1 MRKLITIFLDVPH
14 DLIVTFTRDLER
26 SASPAVQFVG
36 SGGGAPDRRRHRALI
51 SHPPPPFSPVAATG
65 MSPTIIWVSII
76 GFVFVVG
83 FLYKKVQELTMAST
97 KEIPL
102 EDCVGHKDNVHVFI
116 DFGIKDR
123 FKDDL
128 IGRVEFELFTNKLPL
143 TCENF
148 RCFITGEK
156 GDGATGK
163 PMHYKGVKFHR
174 IIPGFMLQGG
184 DHIQG
189 GEAAHRASTVGASTT
204 SGRTGDTS
212 STRKLVSCPWPTA
225 DREPTDRSFSS
236 HSRRRGGSTEG
247 TSSSGAS

>member
-1 MRKLITIFLDVPH
+1 
-14 DLIVTFTRDLER
+14 
-26 SASPAVQFVG
+26 
-36 SGGGAPDRRRHRALI
+36 
-51 SHPPPPFSPVAATG
+51 

-76 GFVFVVG
+76 GFIFVVG

-174 IIPGFMLQGG
+174 IIPVSCFRAATTSRAT
-184 DHIQG
+184 
-189 GEAAHRASTVGASTT
+189 EAAAEHLRSVLRRRVAGRGTRQALASWSPVHGQQRTGNQRIAVFRHIREGEVARRKARRLRARREGHGASPWWIEMRCGTY
-204 SGRTGDTS
+204 TGQPLQNVIARDCGQLKS
-212 STRKLVSCPWPTA
+212 KSQ
-225 DREPTDRSFSS
+225 
-236 HSRRRGGSTEG
+236 
-247 TSSSGAS
+247 